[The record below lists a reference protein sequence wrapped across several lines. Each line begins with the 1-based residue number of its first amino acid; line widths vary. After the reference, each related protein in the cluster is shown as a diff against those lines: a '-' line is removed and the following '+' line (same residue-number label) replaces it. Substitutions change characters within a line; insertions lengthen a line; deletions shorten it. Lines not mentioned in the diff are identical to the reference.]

1 MKTSE
6 EVFLMAVE
14 EMSFSK
20 VASKNYISQQAV
32 SGHIKKLEKEID
44 TKLFV
49 RSPKLQLT
57 ETGRLLY
64 ASLQKIR
71 RIEEQV
77 REAIADSSEM
87 VHGHLRVG
95 VHTDRAHLMFHT
107 VYQIFHARYPNVTV
121 SLIGGHTYEFL
132 EMLKRGQLDLVVGRD
147 VLPDKELLR
156 ETIFDEPIY
165 LVGTKRLL
173 RSYIPDWTKDRT
185 CIMPEE
191 LLLLPLACTSF
202 GCTVM
207 DHINRFFAQQNM
219 QPSYQCEVGD
229 YMTLLA
235 LCRLHECAFFCPES
249 NMMQRE
255 FIEGMNMTGD
265 DRVLAIPVLHMDSR
279 IRVELIS
286 RNEEFTSRYV
296 RDFRQILLEEYRK
309 SVLPLQEIRKAP
321 ASV

>member
-6 EVFLMAVE
+6 EMFLQAAE
-14 EMSFSK
+14 EMSFSR
-20 VASKNYISQQAV
+20 VAAKNYISQQAV
-32 SGHIKKLEKEID
+32 SNHIKKLEEELD
-44 TKLFV
+44 TKLFI
-49 RSPKLQLT
+49 RSPRLQMT
-57 ETGRLLY
+57 ESGRLLY

-77 REAIADSSEM
+77 REAISDSSDM

-107 VYQIFHARYPNVTV
+107 VYQRFHARYPNVTV

-156 ETIFDEPIY
+156 ETIFDESIY
-165 LVGTKRLL
+165 LIGTERLL
-173 RSYIPDWTKDRT
+173 RSYIPDWTGDRAFIT
-185 CIMPEE
+185 PEE
-191 LLLLPLACTSF
+191 LLRLPLACTSF

-207 DHINRFFAQQNM
+207 DHINRFFAQQNV
-219 QPSYQCEVGD
+219 QPSYLCEVGD

-249 NMMQRE
+249 NMMQRD
-255 FIEGMNMTGD
+255 FIEGMNITGD
-265 DRVLAIPVLHMDSR
+265 DRVIAIPVLHMDSR

-296 RDFRQILLEEYRK
+296 RDFRQILLEEYRR
-309 SVLPLQEIRKAP
+309 SVMRVKE
-321 ASV
+321 